1 MSYNDLSSCNCCP
14 TADNLCECTRGGIQ
28 YATPCC
34 MEVLNA
40 AETGAAAHC
49 GFETQT
55 LCRIQYG
62 TSDRNEIAIDTN
74 EDGGTFW
81 YEYANKSNPDESC
94 VWFSDATFAWVE
106 RLHADEDARDN
117 VANSPPYRFPRL
129 SAIYWMLI
137 APNPANLIHRYEL
150 YLCVAN
156 CQKKHCAGGPLADNK
171 QQDRYTRTLARW
183 VPQNSTWDPMF
194 DGSET
199 FNFDRLMA
207 AAEHYPSI
215 INCEWPSGCDSR
227 ASSDPSNL
235 PQSLTVRG
243 SCFDTNAACFANCEE
258 VVGGGPANRE
268 FGCQECT
275 TDPFDDDCSGDFA
288 CTWVWNETSEEWEI
302 NIDGCSGSCECVPPM
317 TGCLDNAPVSTPAGT
332 ETSDCYIAADH
343 NFGIK
348 PCD

>member
-1 MSYNDLSSCNCCP
+1 
-14 TADNLCECTRGGIQ
+14 
-28 YATPCC
+28 

-40 AETGAAAHC
+40 AETGPAAHC

-55 LCRIQYG
+55 LCRIQG
-62 TSDRNEIAIDTN
+62 DTDEAQNLLRIDVPSASQAT
-74 EDGGTFW
+74 W
-81 YEYANKSNPDESC
+81 IEYANNGNPNNSC
-94 VWFSDATFAWVE
+94 VWLSDATFAWVE
-106 RLHADEDARDN
+106 RLHADEDERDN

-156 CQKKHCAGGPLADNK
+156 CSAKHCGPSTTIVTT
-171 QQDRYTRTLARW
+171 DRYTRTLARW
-183 VPQNSTWDPMF
+183 VPQNATWDPMF
-194 DGSET
+194 DGSEK

-207 AAEHYPSI
+207 AAKHYPSI

-243 SCFDTNAACFANCEE
+243 NCFDYDAACSSNCAEPLI
-258 VVGGGPANRE
+258 VGNPIP
-268 FGCQECT
+268 GCEECT
-275 TDPFDDDCSGDFA
+275 TDPFHDDCSGTLGTT
-288 CTWVWNETSEEWEI
+288 CTWQWNETSEEWEI
-302 NIDGCSGSCECVPPM
+302 TIDGCSGSCECVPPM
-317 TGCLDNAPVSTPAGT
+317 TGCLDNAPVSTPFAET
-332 ETSDCYIAADH
+332 ETSNCYIEADH